1 MKPLKPMK
9 RMLHFDFHTSAEIE
23 DFGKNLNPAEIAQ
36 MFKDANAEY
45 INFFA
50 RCNKGHSYYPTKVG
64 IPHPYLNG
72 DLLGEMIKE
81 CHARGLGI
89 TAYANGV
96 LNHAVLMKK
105 PEWCKQSKDGN
116 TFVCKVEEDLHFY
129 RQGCFNTPYRE
140 HLIAEIR
147 EMLSYDP
154 DGIFID
160 CLLPEKCYCP
170 ECRKKMAELGID
182 IDNDKEVFKYACD
195 VLLELF
201 AEIKSIIPEGKR
213 LFLNSYPYEA
223 VSHFMTQAEL
233 ECLPTDGWGYEY
245 FMAQAPYY
253 RNLSDDALYMS
264 GCFVDGWGDLGGK
277 KEMASVE
284 NDIYDALTYG
294 YSPAVSDHIHPR
306 DGLDMDFYRELGKRY
321 AFVKELEKWTEG
333 TKIYAEVGV
342 LRNKVTHK
350 NIDSKMEDGS
360 GDRGV
365 ARMLAELKIC
375 FDVINEDLDFSKYK
389 LLILPDN
396 IEITEKLEK
405 KLADFKGAVLSSG
418 KSIKEG
424 GIWSHIDEFC
434 DDTNTHGFYKWN
446 DKVYGMYGCGI
457 RMKSKYSV
465 CDHIEPYFNAEYF
478 NNDFHYYIPPKD
490 CVGYSAVAKCG
501 KYAHIAFNVF
511 SAYLQHGAIFH
522 KKLVDELIT
531 ELMGERMIKTS
542 LPSTSRVSLAVGENT
557 VLHTKVTFPEI
568 RGTRGIIEEHI
579 TVPAGHTVEVLGE
592 YRKVFTLP
600 EMKKV
605 KAKKK
610 DGKTVITLPEITGYK
625 AFLLEK

>member
-1 MKPLKPMK
+1 MKPMK

-23 DFGKNLNPAEIAQ
+23 DFGKNINAAEIAQ

-64 IPHPYLNG
+64 KMHPHLKF
-72 DLLGEMIKE
+72 DLLGELIKE

-96 LNHAVLMKK
+96 LNHAVLIEH
-105 PEWCKQSKDGN
+105 PEWCKQSKDGS
-116 TFVCKVEEDLHFY
+116 TFVCDVEKDVHFF
-129 RQGCFNTPYRE
+129 RQGCFNTSYRE
-140 HLIAEIR
+140 HLLAEIR

-170 ECRKKMAELGID
+170 ACRAKMENLGID
-182 IDNDKEVFKYACD
+182 IEDDKAVFKYACD

-223 VSHFMTQAEL
+223 ISHFMTQAEL

-245 FMAQAPYY
+245 FTAQAPYY

-284 NDIYDALTYG
+284 NDIYDALVYG
-294 YSPAVSDHIHPR
+294 YSPAVSDHMHPR
-306 DGLDMDFYRELGKRY
+306 DGLDREFYRELGKRY

-333 TKIYAEVGV
+333 TRIYAEVGV
-342 LRNKVTHK
+342 LRNKVTSK
-350 NIDSKMEDGS
+350 NIDSKMEDGA

-365 ARMLAELKIC
+365 ARMLSELKIC

-396 IEITEKLEK
+396 IEITDKLAEKLK
-405 KLADFKGAVLSSG
+405 KFDGAVISSG
-418 KSIKEG
+418 KSIASG
-424 GIWSHIDEFC
+424 GIWSYIDEYC
-434 DDTNTHGFYKWN
+434 DDANTHGFYKW
-446 DKVYGMYGCGI
+446 DGKVYGMYDCGI
-457 RMKSKYSV
+457 RMKSKCSV
-465 CDHIEPYFNAEYF
+465 SDYIEPYFNKEYF
-478 NNDFHYYIPPKD
+478 NDDFHYYVPPKD
-490 CVGYSAVAKCG
+490 SAGYCAVAVNER
-501 KYAHIAFNVF
+501 YAHIAFNVF
-511 SAYLQHGAIFH
+511 GAYLDHGGVFH
-522 KKLVDELIT
+522 KRLVDELIT
-531 ELMGERMIKTS
+531 KLMGERMIKTT
-542 LPSTSRVSLAVGENT
+542 LPSTARVSLATGKNT

-568 RGTRGIIEEHI
+568 RGTRGIVEEHV
-579 TVPAGHTVEVLGE
+579 TVPAGHTVELLGE
-592 YRKVFTLP
+592 YKKVFALP
-600 EMKKV
+600 EMKKI

-610 DGKTVITLPEITGYK
+610 DGHTVITLPEITGYK
-625 AFLLEK
+625 AFLLE